1 MTGMTMISLCVP
13 ASAIITS
20 PFSADST
27 NASIGT
33 MSLVGTSLN
42 PGNVANLAAGVN
54 VFNTLA
60 LRADFTV
67 IGNYTF
73 E

>member
-1 MTGMTMISLCVP
+1 MISLCVP

-33 MSLVGTSLN
+33 MSLVGT
-42 PGNVANLAAGVN
+42 
-54 VFNTLA
+54 
-60 LRADFTV
+60 RACFKIV
-67 IGNYTF
+67 QI
-73 E
+73 EQLV